1 MSSSNCAQWTSTYR
15 GNQKEFVAVVNL
27 NGGKDTQTVSL
38 EPKDFKTT
46 DGEVLSSWK
55 HVDLLSLREY
65 FDKGEKVLGSKNW
78 VGSQPVFRQLWW
90 QGSDR

>member
-38 EPKDFKTT
+38 EPKDFNTL
-46 DGEVLSSWK
+46 DGEAMSSWK
-55 HVDLLSLREY
+55 NVDLLSFRAFFE
-65 FDKGEKVLGSKNW
+65 KGEKLVGSKNW
-78 VGSQPVFRQLWW
+78 DGSQRVFRKLWW
-90 QGSDR
+90 QAN